1 MLVKAR
7 NLLDTIRVRIRIPPA
22 FGKRGSARHDSEIRE
37 LRRLSEQQAAL
48 RRVATTLARGS
59 SPDEVFAQ
67 VAEEVGL
74 LLGVEMAAIHRF
86 DPGGWSTLVG
96 TWGRVTEVFP
106 VGTRFALDAGV
117 VTLQVHRT
125 HRPVRV
131 ESYDHMPGPLAA
143 EARRLGVRSAV
154 GSPIVVNGRLWGA
167 LAAATFRADTTL
179 ADAEAQITEFSELVA
194 SAISN
199 VQARSDLA
207 ASRARIVAAAD
218 DERRRVVRDL
228 HDGAQQRLVHTIV
241 TLKLARRA
249 FDQGRP
255 EAAALVGEALRHA
268 ETANDELRELAH
280 GILPKVLTD
289 GGLGAGVEALA
300 SRMEI
305 PVARDVPVS
314 RLPPPVEATAY
325 FIVAEALTNVAK
337 HAHAHHATVR
347 AHLEDHTLRV
357 EVRDDGIGGA
367 RADGTGLV
375 GLGDRLAPP
384 EQSLLL
390 PTVTHGYTPHHMDF
404 PGSITIEWK
413 RFVEYLVDIGKS
425 LIHHGFRRIL
435 FVNGHGSN
443 VPLVDMAARLLMLEQ
458 RDVIAA
464 TFWYL
469 STPVRFF
476 PDYLSYFNELVGG
489 PRHGIEYL
497 DDSNVEWGHQLKRIK
512 RYLDEH
518 LPTTTPS

>member
-67 VAEEVGL
+67 VAQEVGL

-106 VGTRFALDAGV
+106 VGTRFALDAGI
-117 VTLQVHRT
+117 VTLAVHRT

-367 RADGTGLV
+367 RPDGTGLV
-375 GLGDRLAPP
+375 GLGDRLAALDGTLRIESPA
-384 EQSLLL
+384 
-390 PTVTHGYTPHHMDF
+390 HGGT
-404 PGSITIEWK
+404 
-413 RFVEYLVDIGKS
+413 LV
-425 LIHHGFRRIL
+425 
-435 FVNGHGSN
+435 
-443 VPLVDMAARLLMLEQ
+443 
-458 RDVIAA
+458 AA
-464 TFWYL
+464 TIPIREE
-469 STPVRFF
+469 TMTAVAPVRQTVAASRIGAAGSGQAEPGAAPLGDRRDPRTESRFSRCASSEPARAVNTTRLCVTF
-476 PDYLSYFNELVGG
+476 SSEVKIWRSNVGG
-489 PRHGIEYL
+489 PASG
-497 DDSNVEWGHQLKRIK
+497 WTKRLSVPAGLATSW
-512 RYLDEH
+512 RGAANSS
-518 LPTTTPS
+518 LPHSRWSH